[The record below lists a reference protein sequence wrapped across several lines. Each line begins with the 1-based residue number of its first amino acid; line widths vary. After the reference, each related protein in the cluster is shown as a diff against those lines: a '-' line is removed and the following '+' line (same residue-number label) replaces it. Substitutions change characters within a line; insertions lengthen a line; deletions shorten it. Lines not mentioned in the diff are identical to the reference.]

1 MFVFSFKNDNDE
13 PTRNYFDEYYMP
25 LKEIKGFNALINN
38 KTFFDQPVK
47 NKQKLYEKL
56 VEMLRNDDYKT
67 GKLLDYLFDTNWYI
81 S

>member
-1 MFVFSFKNDNDE
+1 MYVHSK
-13 PTRNYFDEYYMP
+13 
-25 LKEIKGFNALINN
+25 IKGFNALINN

>member
-1 MFVFSFKNDNDE
+1 
-13 PTRNYFDEYYMP
+13 MP
-25 LKEIKGFNALINN
+25 LKEIKGFNTLINN

-67 GKLLDYLFDTNWYI
+67 GKLLDYLFDTN
-81 S
+81 